1 MIKFNKPN
9 NLNGLELIN
18 ELRSAGVNIEK
29 PPLIDGNNEFWLDIS
44 PEDEAL
50 AAQVV
55 ATHNGT
61 TTAVEPTAADKLAAS
76 GLTVQ
81 DLKDLLG
88 LN

>member
-29 PPLIDGNNEFWLDIS
+29 PPLIDGNNEFWLDVS

-61 TTAVEPTAADKLAAS
+61 TIAAEPTAADKLAAS